1 MLASSAFERLRLK
14 VDPRRHNGAMFV
26 GLNGVAVKS
35 HGGTDSVGFANAV
48 GVGIDIVKQGVND
61 RIISDLAEIDLAELE

>member
-1 MLASSAFERLRLK
+1 

-35 HGGTDSVGFANAV
+35 HGATDSVGFANAV
-48 GVGIDIVKQGVND
+48 GVGIDIVKQGVNN
-61 RIISDLAEIDLAELE
+61 RIISDLSEIKIGEADEE

>member
-1 MLASSAFERLRLK
+1 
-14 VDPRRHNGAMFV
+14 MFV